1 MTSNTICTKNYNVR
15 VVIHAKKFIFKYTA
29 MHACIFLLWP
39 PSLSLFALEN
49 SINSFKELDR
59 WYEVSLDNSKVGH
72 AHSIMRIKDNKVYSK
87 SIFNLSI
94 KRVGVPIEITSI
106 EKTVESIDGE
116 ILTFSGELKMA
127 GVPVIKSGRIEGDE
141 IIVQEKQF
149 FREDTKR
156 YKLDPE
162 GLMTWGLLK
171 ILKENNFKTA
181 GNEIE
186 AKIYSADFGMEAP
199 TIARI
204 KTLGS
209 GTIQISG
216 KPRQVFATEISLST
230 DNGKV
235 STMNWLDENGFA
247 VQTTMQLG
255 GLAIEIKQCSM
266 AEAKKSS
273 DSAEFLLNTLVFLEK
288 EIPKSAKTVQF
299 KIDTLNGTTIHNLY
313 ESRNQ
318 VVTRLN
324 NSSYLVEVSTDNWK
338 KQDIGKRIV
347 PNIKFTTSSIM
358 IDSDDPIIQS
368 LAKIAGAGSKNI
380 FDLSQKLFL
389 FSHHFINKK
398 NFHIGFASATE
409 VARTREGDCTE
420 HAVFLAALGRT
431 MGIPTRV
438 ATGLV
443 FMKNFKDEKNILGFH
458 MWTEFLLK
466 GKWVPLDSALK
477 KLGAHPDRITLGVSS
492 LDENSITEVGV
503 GISEMVGNLSVKIEK
518 IEFK

>member
-1 MTSNTICTKNYNVR
+1 MVASY
-15 VVIHAKKFIFKYTA
+15 AKRFLYKSVAACAFLIVLPPPPLMLCAQQYTTG
-29 MHACIFLLWP
+29 
-39 PSLSLFALEN
+39 
-49 SINSFKELDR
+49 SFKELDR
-59 WYEVSLDNSKVGH
+59 WYEVSLGNSKVGH
-72 AHSIMRIKDNKVYSK
+72 AHSIMRIKDNKVFSE

-106 EKTVESIDGE
+106 EKTVESIDGK

-127 GVPVIKSGRIEGDE
+127 GVPVIKSGRVEGDE

-149 FREDTKR
+149 FREDTKH

-181 GNEIE
+181 GNEIKT
-186 AKIYSADFGMEAP
+186 KIYSADFGMEAP

-266 AEAKKSS
+266 VEATKSS
-273 DSAEFLLNTLVFLEK
+273 DSTEFLLNTLVFLDK
-288 EIPKSAKTVQF
+288 EIPISAKTVQF
-299 KIDTLNGTTIHNLY
+299 KINTLNGTTIHDLY

-324 NSSYLVEVSTDNWK
+324 NSSYLVEVSSDNWK
-338 KQDIGKRIV
+338 KQGTAKRII
-347 PNIKFTTSSIM
+347 PNIKFTTPSTM
-358 IDSDDPIIQS
+358 VDSDDPVIRS
-368 LAKIAGAGSKNI
+368 LAKKAGAGSKNI
-380 FDLSQKLFL
+380 FDLSQKLFQ
-389 FSHHFINKK
+389 FSHYFITKK
-398 NFHIGFASATE
+398 NFHIGFATATE

-420 HAVFLAALGRT
+420 HAVFLAALGRS

-438 ATGLV
+438 SSGLV
-443 FMKNFKDEKNILGFH
+443 FMKNFQDKKNVLGFH

-466 GKWVPLDSALK
+466 GKWVPLDSALN
-477 KLGAHPDRITLGVSS
+477 KLGAQPDRITLGVSS
-492 LDENSITEVGV
+492 FDENSITDVGV
-503 GISEMVGNLSVKIEK
+503 GIAEMVGNLRVKIEK